1 MLEEAWNIQIDV
13 NLTKENGQKI
23 WYKQRISIGCTIC
36 ECKCINAM
44 RFKSIMRMN
53 VWESVR
59 MNDSAGEIN
68 RQFWNDDRKMQ
79 KTCFAKYEQNT

>member
-1 MLEEAWNIQIDV
+1 
-13 NLTKENGQKI
+13 
-23 WYKQRISIGCTIC
+23 
-36 ECKCINAM
+36 
-44 RFKSIMRMN
+44 MN